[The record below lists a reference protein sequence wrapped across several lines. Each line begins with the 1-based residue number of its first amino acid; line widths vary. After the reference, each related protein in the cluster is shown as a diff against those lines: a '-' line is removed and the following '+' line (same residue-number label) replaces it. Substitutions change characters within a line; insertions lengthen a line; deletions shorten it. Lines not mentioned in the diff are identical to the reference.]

1 MSHDSDLAMAVNT
14 KFTSLLNEIQESK
27 LNFMINLTPYAAYV
41 TIKKTTQVDKNGC
54 QMLPTPPVLR
64 LFEESVRE
72 KIIADSEIKQLKD
85 LLVKSESHCL
95 DLTQE
100 NNSLREELSSINE
113 SLCEA
118 HIMNENL
125 NRKILMKE
133 KQAITFKTEKD
144 TLKQEVSV
152 LKKAH
157 QELVCTSN
165 NKVATF
171 KKSTT

>member
-14 KFTSLLNEIQESK
+14 KFNSLLNEIQESK

-100 NNSLREELSSINE
+100 NNSLREE

-118 HIMNENL
+118 HIMNENI

-165 NKVATF
+165 NQVATF